1 MPAYLFLTFI
11 LKSLIEAGVMVF
23 MLLLILSPL
32 VGAGVVAFIYS
43 QSLVSPLM
51 VLVGAITGAILIVS
65 SGVIWLQTLHRE
77 WMESQAAGFI
87 FVPVLVPLFA
97 YIGAIA
103 GASLIALLYGYSR
116 NPMSSL
122 WFELL
127 AICFTV
133 VLGGLI
139 PSAIASILCCA
150 GLIKTVNNQA
160 RRFAAIP
167 IFAMCV
173 GLATS
178 WVSIQLANLIVT
190 KFNT

>member
-1 MPAYLFLTFI
+1 MPVYLLLTFI
-11 LKSLIEAGVMVF
+11 LKSLIEAGVTAFTLVLIF
-23 MLLLILSPL
+23 GPLL
-32 VGAGVVAFIYS
+32 GAGVMAFIYN

-51 VLVGAITGAILIVS
+51 VLVGAIAGAVLIVL
-65 SGVIWLQTLHRE
+65 SGIFWLQTLHRE
-77 WMESQAAGFI
+77 WIESQAAGFI

-103 GASLIALLYGYSR
+103 GASLIALLYGYSK
-116 NPMSSL
+116 NPISSL
-122 WFELL
+122 WFELI

-133 VLGGLI
+133 ALGGLI
-139 PSAIASILCCA
+139 PSAIASILSCA
-150 GLIKTVNNQA
+150 GFIKTVNNQA

-173 GLATS
+173 GLAAS
-178 WVSIQLANLIVT
+178 WISIQLANLIVT